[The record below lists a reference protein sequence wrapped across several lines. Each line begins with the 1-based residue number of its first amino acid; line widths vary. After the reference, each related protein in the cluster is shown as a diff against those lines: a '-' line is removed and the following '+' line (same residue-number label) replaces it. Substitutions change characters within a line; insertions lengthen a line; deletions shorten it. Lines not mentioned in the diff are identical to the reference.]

1 MRQLLFALCCLGL
14 LATSALAVD
23 LSPNVPEG
31 GTTVPVD
38 GQCPC
43 PANAGAEGEPVCFDG
58 YVDNFNGGCNSTP
71 VVYGVANCSPICG
84 NAGLYTTNGLPLRD
98 TDWYMITLGA
108 GNFTVSATGNGFAVQ
123 VATLNTVC
131 PPGVLGNV
139 SAASCVPSSPL
150 PLTGPGNFAIFV
162 SRDNALNPPGVP
174 ACGARYTLNISGPG
188 IPGCGTTPVE
198 PSTWGMI
205 KNAYDL

>member
-1 MRQLLFALCCLGL
+1 MRQLLLALCCTGL

-43 PANAGAEGEPVCFDG
+43 PANAGNEGEPVCFDG

-84 NAGLYTTNGLPLRD
+84 NAGLYTTNALPLRD

-108 GNFTVSATGNGFAVQ
+108 GAFTVSATGNGFAVQ
-123 VATLNTVC
+123 CATLNTVC

-139 SAASCVPSSPL
+139 SAASCTPTSPL
-150 PLTGPGNFAIFV
+150 PLAGPGNFAIFV
-162 SRDNALNPPGVP
+162 SRDNTLNPPGVP

-188 IPGCGTTPVE
+188 IPNCGATAVE
-198 PSTWGMI
+198 ESTWGVI
-205 KNAYDL
+205 KNAYDN